1 MRSQSLALSLIII
14 LLTSCGQPTVD
25 DRPQTVDIR
34 PSSTVN
40 GPRSTVTAPPQTKTP
55 SVLPTETS
63 APCDPLTGYCVEDGH
78 FLLDRPI
85 SLPGTITIDLG
96 YPYGNTEGG
105 RREPHHGVEFYNA
118 SGTPVLAAADGQVV
132 IAGDDS
138 QTVYGPVANFYGN
151 LIVLEHHFPGIDQPI
166 FTLYG
171 HLSKIDVSTGQ
182 AVQAGEVIGEVGATG
197 AAIGSHLHFELREGQ
212 DDYDSNR
219 NPVLWMKPL
228 VGEDGNSLG
237 VIAGQLLDAQ
247 GNPTYTNGINL
258 QYFLDP
264 NGPQSAAY
272 PVETYAPEK
281 HPVHGDD
288 TWNENFAFGDLPAG
302 RYRISLMWGGKLYER
317 WLEVQPGKVTLV
329 VLKLNDE

>member
-1 MRSQSLALSLIII
+1 
-14 LLTSCGQPTVD
+14 
-25 DRPQTVDIR
+25 
-34 PSSTVN
+34 
-40 GPRSTVTAPPQTKTP
+40 
-55 SVLPTETS
+55 
-63 APCDPLTGYCVEDGH
+63 
-78 FLLDRPI
+78 
-85 SLPGTITIDLG
+85 
-96 YPYGNTEGG
+96 
-105 RREPHHGVEFYNA
+105 
-118 SGTPVLAAADGQVV
+118 VV